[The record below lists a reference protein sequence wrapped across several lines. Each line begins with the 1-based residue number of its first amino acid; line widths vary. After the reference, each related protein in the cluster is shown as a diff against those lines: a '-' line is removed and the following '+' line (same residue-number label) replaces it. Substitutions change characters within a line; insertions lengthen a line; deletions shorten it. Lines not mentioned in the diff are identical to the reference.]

1 MWQIRIFGI
10 CNQGSGDGELIL
22 GSRNDWDLCQVST
35 GETSLHPLLSE
46 SGEGKSHRRE
56 TLGTVETIHSLWMC
70 LYSMLNRGLSHDV
83 ALNLLQ
89 RGAVNLLNS
98 SLRLGKGELGAQ
110 GWKGGISAEQE

>member
-1 MWQIRIFGI
+1 
-10 CNQGSGDGELIL
+10 
-22 GSRNDWDLCQVST
+22 
-35 GETSLHPLLSE
+35 
-46 SGEGKSHRRE
+46 
-56 TLGTVETIHSLWMC
+56 
-70 LYSMLNRGLSHDV
+70 MLNRGLSHNV